1 MHRGRRRSDEIR
13 RIEFLERD
21 DTFQKAHDY
30 KRRIF
35 RNSVRVPMIT
45 RTFTFSKRKKRTHAR
60 HDVGFCLT
68 GVVRRT
74 TTRLRRTIKKIY
86 VKIIRGH
93 RHHRRRGGGNREKF
107 RDFTRIYGYACRRD
121 GDEIMIIT
129 SSAFVDEQL
138 FVSRR
143 VSRKRARAKRCR
155 EPRRTDVLSN

>member
-86 VKIIRGH
+86 VKIIRADDAATVTIV
-93 RHHRRRGGGNREKF
+93 GGGEETEKNF
-107 RDFTRIYGYACRRD
+107 ATLRVYMDTR
-121 GDEIMIIT
+121 
-129 SSAFVDEQL
+129 VDATGTKL
-138 FVSRR
+138 
-143 VSRKRARAKRCR
+143 
-155 EPRRTDVLSN
+155 